1 MRETPIAS
9 VGWIL
14 GFESKRVWCWE
25 SLFVREIYGR
35 DDLRVGNDI
44 FLACLHQQGVLE
56 RPIVYFPLIGCPCD
70 DMC

>member
-1 MRETPIAS
+1 M
-9 VGWIL
+9 
-14 GFESKRVWCWE
+14 
-25 SLFVREIYGR
+25 REIYGR